1 LEASR
6 RILRVLVF
14 NHFNPKS
21 PGTQTT
27 NISYSRDTRDNF
39 GNPRLRDSDNKSTL
53 GTGSISNVN
62 ENKTIGGNKN
72 DPFASRLEDISSQ
85 MAISLTIVKQEFDVI
100 FRQGKKVTLPST
112 LKEDRERTS
121 THLYRE

>member
-1 LEASR
+1 
-6 RILRVLVF
+6 VY

-21 PGTQTT
+21 PSEFTQTSST
-27 NISYSRDTRDNF
+27 HSRDSF
-39 GNPRLRDSDNKSTL
+39 GNPRSRDLDSKNSL
-53 GTGSISNVN
+53 GTSTSNLN
-62 ENKTIGGNKN
+62 EKVVGKN
-72 DPFASRLEDISSQ
+72 DPFAMKLEEISSQ
-85 MAISLTIVKQEFDVI
+85 MGISLATVKQEFETF